1 VMRQS
6 EKTMINLALVRVLFD
21 DLDEPLVLD
30 LLRLD
35 FHDLKTSSLSLAV
48 LAIRGI
54 DLDRRVHSTLMISS
68 PNLVD
73 DLIWVHLLVVSRANK
88 TKKKKY

>member
-1 VMRQS
+1 
-6 EKTMINLALVRVLFD
+6 MINLALARVLFD

-30 LLRLD
+30 LLPLD
-35 FHDLKTSSLSLAV
+35 FHDLKIYLPNLVV
-48 LAIRGI
+48 LAMRGI